1 MKRRNILLGV
11 LIAGCSF
18 PAFADKAY
26 VDSGGYADLAPQTDL
41 SAYSGAPSS
50 WKGTLTREEVA
61 ATLREALAARTLPVG
76 DALDYPLAGMK
87 TPPSAAA
94 LGAMP
99 DTRLLGAAPSN
110 GLTIDGYRFIG
121 GEAGYVRD
129 ERAMRR

>member
-1 MKRRNILLGV
+1 MTRRTILLGV

-26 VDSGGYADLAPQTDL
+26 VDSAGYADLAPQTDL
-41 SAYSGAPSS
+41 SVYSGATTG

-87 TPPSAAA
+87 TPPSPVA
-94 LGAMP
+94 LMP
-99 DTRLLGAAPSN
+99 DTRVLGAGP
-110 GLTIDGYRFIG
+110 GGGRTIDGYRFIG

>member
-1 MKRRNILLGV
+1 MTRRTILLGV

-26 VDSGGYADLAPQTDL
+26 VDSAGYADLAPQTDL
-41 SAYSGAPSS
+41 SLYSGAPRG

-61 ATLREALAARTLPVG
+61 AALRDALAARTLPVG

-87 TPPSAAA
+87 TPPTAAA

-99 DTRLLGAAPSN
+99 DTTVLGASPGG
-110 GLTIDGYRFIG
+110 GLTIDGYRFVG